1 LAGLPDPVIGRA
13 REVLR
18 LLEGEAERL
27 VPTLAR
33 SGAIVGRDKRPP
45 LSPPVDQL
53 ALFAVATHPVV
64 ERLRE
69 TDVNTMTPMAAL
81 QLLAEL
87 ADRARA

>member
-1 LAGLPDPVIGRA
+1 M
-13 REVLR
+13 
-18 LLEGEAERL
+18 
-27 VPTLAR
+27 
-33 SGAIVGRDKRPP
+33 
-45 LSPPVDQL
+45 SPPVDQL